1 LESEHDDSP
10 GKSTAEGRAV
20 EFSPRDASLCLL
32 FGHDQE

>member
-1 LESEHDDSP
+1 MILLGSQRP
-10 GKSTAEGRAV
+10 KAGRTVV